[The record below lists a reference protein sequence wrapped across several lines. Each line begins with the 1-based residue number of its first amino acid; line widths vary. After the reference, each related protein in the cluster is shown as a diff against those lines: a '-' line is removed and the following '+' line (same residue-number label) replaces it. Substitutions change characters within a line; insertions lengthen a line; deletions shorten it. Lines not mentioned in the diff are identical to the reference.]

1 MLETRALDFYEFL
14 QISPNAEP
22 DTIHRVYRFLAA
34 RYHPDNPVSSDP
46 EKFALLRLA
55 YDTLSDPDR
64 RAEYDANYQRESA
77 GRPPLSTTVDFMDD
91 IEGERNRRLAV
102 LAVLYY
108 RRRANPYA
116 PEVGLAE
123 IETHMGFPRDY
134 LDFTTWYLLRKNY
147 ITRADNS
154 DFTLTAEGV
163 DYVETERV
171 HIPVLNKLL
180 TDGSLHIP
188 REREKSD
195 PSADEHYEFEHNGH
209 QRSEEHFLQSGD
221 CSAAA
226 ARVPE
231 PPLTEP
237 SQSEDGAPIFTYDIA
252 PVRIAPVRAAAPVAE
267 PAFDVA
273 DILIR
278 PQPVVDDCAFDIDAI
293 REAVTGRPRKSTQA
307 QAAGAGRATIE
318 RRAGRT
324 DRRVGAPDTRMIK
337 VERRS
342 NRSDRRAR

>member
-55 YDTLSDPDR
+55 YDTLSDPER
-64 RAEYDANYQRESA
+64 RAEYDASYGRASED
-77 GRPPLSTTVDFMDD
+77 RPPLSTTVDFMDD

-116 PEVGLAE
+116 PEVSLAE

-188 REREKSD
+188 REKEKPD
-195 PSADEHYEFEHNGH
+195 PSESEPCAQQRYEDRYLENTDYTPSFV
-209 QRSEEHFLQSGD
+209 Q
-221 CSAAA
+221 A
-226 ARVPE
+226 PE
-231 PPLTEP
+231 PPRAGP
-237 SQSEDGAPIFTYDIA
+237 AQDAPIYT
-252 PVRIAPVRAAAPVAE
+252 PVHEANPPREMP
-267 PAFDVA
+267 
-273 DILIR
+273 DILAR
-278 PQPVVDDCAFDIDAI
+278 VQPVVDDFALDLDAI
-293 REAVTGRPRKSTQA
+293 REAVTGMPRKSTYA
-307 QAAGAGRATIE
+307 QVAAPSPCTAIE
-318 RRAGRT
+318 RRTTKT
-324 DRRVGAPDTRMIK
+324 DRRIGVTDIRARKI
-337 VERRS
+337 ERRVSS
-342 NRSDRRAR
+342 NDRRAS